1 VLDHVALEVADLA
14 RAARFYDAL
23 MHPLGGRRIV
33 DSPDGIGYG
42 RDRPELW
49 IMPRPGPR
57 APATPYGA
65 AGRPT
70 PAQPAPAHPAA
81 GQPAPGQPAAGH
93 PAQSQPIEGQPQ
105 RGRGHVAISAS
116 GRRAVDAAHEAGL
129 AAGGRDGGAPAPRRF
144 GPPNYYSGYLVD
156 PDGAWLELVSGSR

>member
-1 VLDHVALEVADLA
+1 MIDHVALEVADLA

-49 IMPRPGPR
+49 IMPLRDGSRP
-57 APATPYGA
+57 ANGA
-65 AGRPT
+65 QT
-70 PAQPAPAHPAA
+70 
-81 GQPAPGQPAAGH
+81 
-93 PAQSQPIEGQPQ
+93 
-105 RGRGHVAISAS
+105 RGHVAIAGA
-116 GRRAVDAAHEAGL
+116 GRRAVDAAHQAGV
-129 AAGGRDGGAPAPRRF
+129 AAGGRDGGAPAPRAF

-156 PDGAWLELVSGSR
+156 PDGAWLELVSGGQ

>member
-1 VLDHVALEVADLA
+1 MLDHVALEVADLA
-14 RAARFYDAL
+14 RSARFYDAL
-23 MHPLGGRRIV
+23 MRPLGGRRIV

-49 IMPRPGPR
+49 IMPRRG
-57 APATPYGA
+57 AT
-65 AGRPT
+65 GRDGT
-70 PAQPAPAHPAA
+70 T
-81 GQPAPGQPAAGH
+81 
-93 PAQSQPIEGQPQ
+93 S
-105 RGRGHVAISAS
+105 RGHVAIAAA

-129 AAGGRDGGAPAPRRF
+129 AAGGRDGGAPAPRAF